1 MRLRD
6 CHENGRIV
14 ATGNHAMMGS
24 HMKALTIAIVAGV
37 LLLSRSAVAEDR
49 PAEPMKTLEDIED
62 VRLLFCSDAYRI
74 HELETLITYARGFGA
89 AELDPNEPYE
99 WHRES
104 LEVFEF
110 LKSTDDAGQD
120 LMAWA
125 DAKQANIEKDVQ
137 GLRDLSEEAGRRV
150 LEFHARLDARI
161 AAVRDQLGKLA
172 EAKGLAAPAIHEPM
186 PWPEPQREIG
196 RRMGFTPAWYMWLN
210 QKTDSARAALD
221 RQQQPLDNSYLLR
234 KAAKIGIRAIVPE
247 FAGNDNEESCSW
259 RVVEPEEGKCDFSR
273 IDSNIE
279 SIAAHGLK
287 TIIPIRSFSTDPPEW
302 AAVKLGDASRIWRF
316 DAKENKAVPG
326 TGVNLFDPATRGAFL
341 NYLSALAR
349 HLREKHAGGVIA
361 VSLETKMTR
370 LPAETDYSPAAVQHF
385 RAWMQTTCGKIEA
398 VNGPWGSEL
407 RSFDEL
413 AIPLPRMEAPD
424 IIGPNR
430 PDGEPPAEAAKW
442 HDWIAWRKAW
452 LTEYFAMQADVIR
465 RELPGV
471 PIQAYAI
478 EANSH
483 EAHSERP
490 VSSWPLQEMGTLADL
505 PSSCATVE
513 PVQVLL
519 RRVGAGRFTG
529 VQAEQ
534 NFGSM
539 LGGCAYAGF
548 LKDALYS
555 VARDGADTILRYF
568 YAPGLYGYM
577 DRQLNWDGAYSFR
590 LKMREMHTL
599 APLIENTRPAR
610 TPVAMLWSESSY
622 DQDPTVYSRWGAL
635 GTSYA
640 MMCAK
645 VHYDIVLE
653 ADVQR
658 GELANYS
665 LLIIPE
671 QRYLMDATLG
681 PIREFVRNGG
691 TVFATSVPGMFDER
705 GRERGQPLADV
716 FGADVKAFTP
726 IQAVPGTMLVPTRPN
741 SIWGDRERGA
751 DRGNRFIPDEWSLRL
766 QLAACFTPRE
776 GAEIV
781 HSYADGSAA
790 MVRNKFGNGS
800 AVILGYPFGHEYAYS
815 NPTEMSFG
823 KIYPHF
829 SYPPQMT
836 ALENWLGR
844 LVREQ
849 LGHAQPVQVPKS
861 WMDRF
866 TGRERSAPSL
876 TYPGLGD
883 TYESKRL
890 ETDAPNHSLAIGLR
904 ERDGIG
910 TQYLTVFNRDSAYAV
925 NRGYIHYMASPT
937 HAIIRLNRTDV
948 RAIYDVVNRCHVPF
962 VAGDMSQRAGRDGK
976 FPEAGACVSF
986 HAIIPAYFG
995 RVYAISSKADEPRV
1009 ELFESL
1015 AAGRPVPGVSD
1026 AELVKRVSAFAH
1038 KVEMKDVLVWNGKEG
1053 EAELRAWLAELQAA
1067 RAQNPQDEVVIS
1079 YGSPEYRPAA
1089 EKLAERLTKA
1099 GLQTRISGLGIRNF
1113 TDDPDPY
1120 YRLRSG
1126 RYERPLA
1133 KIDVFIG
1140 NDWDNTNLA
1149 DLTGAWQ
1156 ASRHANPILPVSV
1169 NRQFPGGGRAV
1180 LMVTRPFS
1188 VSLPNAKSFPE
1199 KYHVF
1204 KEQPRSL
1211 VIGASSPD
1219 GAVRG
1224 VEAFGKLA
1232 R

>member
-1 MRLRD
+1 M
-6 CHENGRIV
+6 I
-14 ATGNHAMMGS
+14 GNHMRS
-24 HMKALTIAIVAGV
+24 LLVAIFAGIF
-37 LLLSRSAVAEDR
+37 LAPGAAAAEGW

-62 VRLLFCSDAYRI
+62 IRLLFCSDAYRI
-74 HELETLITYARGFGA
+74 HELETLITYAVGFGA
-89 AELDPNEPYE
+89 EKLDANEPYE

-110 LKSTDDAGQD
+110 IKSVDDAGQD
-120 LMAWA
+120 MRAFTDFA
-125 DAKQANIEKDVQ
+125 
-137 GLRDLSEEAGRRV
+137 GLTAATESEDLELIGDLRNEAARRV
-150 LEFHARLDARI
+150 LEFHARLDARV
-161 AAVRDQLGKLA
+161 AAVREQLAALSA
-172 EAKGLAAPAIHEPM
+172 AKGLAEPQVHDPI

-196 RRMGFTPAWYMWLN
+196 RKMGFTPAWYMWLN

-221 RQQQPLDNSYLLR
+221 RQQAPLDNSYLLY

-259 RVVEPEEGKCDFSR
+259 RVVEPEEGKYDFSR

-279 SIAAHGLK
+279 LIAVHGLK
-287 TIIPIRSFSTDPPEW
+287 TVIPIRSFSTDPPEW
-302 AAVKLGDASRIWRF
+302 AQGKFGDASRIWRF
-316 DAKENKAVPG
+316 DLKENKAAPG

-341 NYLSALAR
+341 DYVAALAR
-349 HLREKHAGGVIA
+349 HLRETHAGDVIA

-370 LPAETDYSPAAVQHF
+370 LPAEVDYSPAAVRHF
-385 RAWMQTTCGKIEA
+385 RTWMQTTYGKIET
-398 VNGPWGSEL
+398 VNELWGAEL

-424 IIGPNR
+424 VLGPNR
-430 PDGEPPAEAAKW
+430 PDAAPLTEAAKW
-442 HDWIAWRKAW
+442 QDWIAWRKAW
-452 LTEYFAMQADVIR
+452 LSEYFAMQADVIR

-490 VSSWPLQEMGTLADL
+490 VWSWPLQMGTLADV

-519 RRVGAGRFTG
+519 RRVGGGRFTG

-555 VARDGADTILRYF
+555 VARDGADVILRYF

-590 LKMREMHTL
+590 LKMREMHSL
-599 APLIENTRPAR
+599 APLIENTRSAR
-610 TPVAMLWSESSY
+610 TSVALLWSENSY
-622 DQDPTVYSRWGAL
+622 DHDPTVYSRWGAL
-635 GTSYA
+635 GTAYA

-665 LLIIPE
+665 LLIVPE
-671 QRYLMDATLG
+671 QRYLMEATLE
-681 PIREFVRNGG
+681 PIRQFVRNGG
-691 TVFATSVPGMFDER
+691 TVFATGVPGMFDER
-705 GRERGQPLADV
+705 GRDRGQPLADV
-716 FGADVKAFTP
+716 FGADLKAFTP

-751 DRGNRFIPDEWSLRL
+751 DRGRFLPDEWSLRL

-776 GAEIV
+776 GAEV
-781 HSYADGSAA
+781 LHSFADGTAA
-790 MVRNKFGNGS
+790 MIRNTFGNGS

-844 LVREQ
+844 FIREQ
-849 LGHAQPVQVPKS
+849 LKHAQPVQVPKS

-866 TGRERSAPSL
+866 TGRERSGPSL

-883 TYESKRL
+883 TYENKRL

-910 TQYLTVFNRDSAYAV
+910 TTYLTVFNRDSAYAV

-937 HAIIRLNRTDV
+937 HTIIRLNRTDV
-948 RAIYDVVNRCHVPF
+948 RAIYDVVNRCYVPF
-962 VAGDMSQRAGRDGK
+962 V
-976 FPEAGACVSF
+976 
-986 HAIIPAYFG
+986 
-995 RVYAISSKADEPRV
+995 
-1009 ELFESL
+1009 
-1015 AAGRPVPGVSD
+1015 
-1026 AELVKRVSAFAH
+1026 
-1038 KVEMKDVLVWNGKEG
+1038 
-1053 EAELRAWLAELQAA
+1053 
-1067 RAQNPQDEVVIS
+1067 
-1079 YGSPEYRPAA
+1079 
-1089 EKLAERLTKA
+1089 
-1099 GLQTRISGLGIRNF
+1099 
-1113 TDDPDPY
+1113 
-1120 YRLRSG
+1120 
-1126 RYERPLA
+1126 
-1133 KIDVFIG
+1133 
-1140 NDWDNTNLA
+1140 
-1149 DLTGAWQ
+1149 
-1156 ASRHANPILPVSV
+1156 
-1169 NRQFPGGGRAV
+1169 
-1180 LMVTRPFS
+1180 
-1188 VSLPNAKSFPE
+1188 
-1199 KYHVF
+1199 
-1204 KEQPRSL
+1204 
-1211 VIGASSPD
+1211 
-1219 GAVRG
+1219 
-1224 VEAFGKLA
+1224 
-1232 R
+1232 